1 MCKYHNDFLWARTD
15 LLNVGITKGTLVY
28 LIAEQEVIS
37 EQGGISCTKVKRA
50 GSICRA
56 GWKFTLKKLS
66 EQDMIREQG

>member
-1 MCKYHNDFLWARTD
+1 M
-15 LLNVGITKGTLVY
+15 Y

-37 EQGGISCTKVKRA
+37 EQGRILFPKIKRA

>member
-1 MCKYHNDFLWARTD
+1 M
-15 LLNVGITKGTLVY
+15 Y

-37 EQGGISCTKVKRA
+37 EQGIILCPKIKGA

-66 EQDMIREQG
+66 EQDVIREQVGIYLKKVK